1 MRKIFATAGISL
13 IALMAVAATPEEAAG
28 RKVYTGKC
36 ARCHKLY
43 EPGRYDDKAWE
54 SWMTKMRDKTKL
66 NDDQYR
72 QLSTYLLTLRTST
85 K

>member
-1 MRKIFATAGISL
+1 MRKIFATTGLSF
-13 IALMAVAATPEEAAG
+13 IALMAVASTPDEAAG

-43 EPGRYDDKAWE
+43 EPTRYDDRAWD
-54 SWMTKMRDKTKL
+54 SWMTKMREKAKL
-66 NDDQYR
+66 NADQYR
-72 QLSTYLLTLRTST
+72 QLSTYVLALRTST